1 MSSLLVFVRNY
12 YGKILSIY
20 YRGQIDMRSHEKR
33 SVVTS
38 SEVGQSPHH
47 LPQQS
52 NIPHSGVRLFHA
64 RVFVTILIL
73 TVLQPCLILLVL
85 VLVLLVSVLVLPSGL
100 VVSLR
105 LFLKMTEYRR

>member
-12 YGKILSIY
+12 NGKILSIY
-20 YRGQIDMRSHEKR
+20 YRGQIDISQEKR

-73 TVLQPCLILLVL
+73 TLLQPCLILLVL
-85 VLVLLVSVLVLPSGL
+85 VFVLLVSVLIFPSGL